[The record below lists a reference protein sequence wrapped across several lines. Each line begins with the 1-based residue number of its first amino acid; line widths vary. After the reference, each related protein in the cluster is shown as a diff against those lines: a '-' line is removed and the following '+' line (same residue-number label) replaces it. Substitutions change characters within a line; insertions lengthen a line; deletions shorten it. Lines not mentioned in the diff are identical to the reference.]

1 MKKNIKYG
9 IMLCTAALSLFTACS
24 SDDIVA
30 EEQQDIEAMIAEG
43 MAPSDQKVEL
53 YANLETTRAS
63 IESNDQGIFSGNSND
78 IFGVMMLATG
88 FLPQWSQLASDHSI
102 DWGQYFFDPKTMD
115 EGKWTRQKEH
125 TSYYANE
132 MASIVDSKV
141 RFWKGDVYYPVGS
154 FFKYSFYAYNPWC
167 NNIEYHPD
175 QVIAVM
181 DSLDGSKDLIWGCIE
196 PSSDVTSPNYDPH
209 ADYAFC
215 ADYWRLQDRFLYYGN
230 ETKQD
235 PPEYMKFRF
244 KHKMMRLKF
253 NIIAGADDE
262 TLPEDMRVY
271 DNAYK
276 VNVRSISVLNVP
288 DTVRLIIADRNNK
301 EVQGTLELS
310 KSRNKAYYLKQYRR
324 VEDPQKGTQMMPDST
339 LEAISPKYDGN
350 NKPVLTPVGQGIILP
365 VLNQNQRKY
374 QPYQLQVV
382 VEYDGKFYTLRKAVT
397 LETYEE
403 SNFEV
408 ANSYNITLKI
418 FNPVTAPGDWM
429 QISESKIWDYIDPDF
444 ISPEE
449 QAEIDRLKK
458 EQEEKYKNKGK

>member
-1 MKKNIKYG
+1 MNKNIKYG

-24 SDDIVA
+24 GDDIVA
-30 EEQQDIEAMIAEG
+30 EEQQLDIDAMIAEG
-43 MAPSDQKVEL
+43 MAPSDQKIEL
-53 YANLETTRAS
+53 SANLEPTRAS
-63 IESNDQGIFSGNSND
+63 IESNEQGIFSANSND

-102 DWGQYFFDPKTMD
+102 DWGSYYFDPKTMK
-115 EGKWTRQKEH
+115 EGKWLRMKEH
-125 TSYYANE
+125 TSYFANA
-132 MASIVDSKV
+132 MASVVNSKI
-141 RFWKGDVYYPVGS
+141 RFWQGDVYYPVGS

-167 NNIEYHPD
+167 KNIEYRPD
-175 QVIAVM
+175 QIVAVM

-230 ETKQD
+230 KTMQN
-235 PPEYMKFRF
+235 PPEYMKFNF

-253 NIIAGADDE
+253 NIIAGADNE
-262 TLPEDMRVY
+262 ALPESQRVY

-288 DTVRLIIADRNNK
+288 DTVRLIIADRNDK
-301 EVQGTLELS
+301 EKQGSIELS
-310 KSRNKAYYLKQYRR
+310 KTRNRAYYLKQYRK
-324 VEDPQKGTQMMPDST
+324 VVDPQKGTMMMPDST
-339 LEAISPKYDGN
+339 LEAISPQHDAS

-382 VEYDGKFYTLRKAVT
+382 VECNGNFYTLKKAVT
-397 LETYEE
+397 LETYDD

-418 FNPVTAPGDWM
+418 YNPETAQGDW
-429 QISESKIWDYIDPDF
+429 IKIAESKIWDYIDPDF

-449 QAEIDRLKK
+449 QKEIDRQK
-458 EQEEKYKNKGK
+458 EKDKSNP